1 MNISEVTNHAAAAF
15 PPQRPVTANPAQTSA
30 VVTERERPRETAT
43 ASAPTVQVQ
52 QPQQPPSVQ
61 ADDPTARDPTK
72 PSELQAAVEKIQE
85 FVSKA
90 ASDINFSIDEDS
102 GRTVVKVIDRTTKD
116 VIRQMPSQ
124 EMLDLA
130 QAMDKL
136 QGLLIKQKA

>member
-1 MNISEVTNHAAAAF
+1 MNISEITSHTVAAF
-15 PPQRPVTANPAQTSA
+15 PPQRPLNVNPSQTSDLA
-30 VVTERERPRETAT
+30 VSEQRPRETAT
-43 ASAPTVQVQ
+43 ASTPNVQAQ
-52 QPQQPPSVQ
+52 QPSSVQ
-61 ADDPTARDPTK
+61 ADNPAVHDPTK
-72 PSELQAAVEKIQE
+72 PSELQSAVAKIQE

>member
-1 MNISEVTNHAAAAF
+1 MNISEITNHAAAAF

-43 ASAPTVQVQ
+43 ASAPTVQAQ
-52 QPQQPPSVQ
+52 QPSSVQ
-61 ADDPTARDPTK
+61 ADDPAARDPTK